1 MCPSYQATR
10 NEKDTT
16 RGRANILREY
26 ITNSEEPNPFN
37 HQEIYDVLDLCLSC
51 KACKSECP
59 SSVDMTKLK
68 AEFLQ
73 HFYESHRPSYRTIAF
88 ANFHLLYRLG
98 ANFPALSNYFLKN
111 KTAQHFIKKYMRI
124 APQRK
129 LPLVKKPFS
138 KWPGQKTEDQGK
150 AIKGTVFLFADEF
163 TEYYDG
169 HIGEIAVK
177 LLKKL
182 GYEVKIPKTSD
193 SGRALLSK
201 GFLKKARKIAEF
213 NISVLS
219 EIVSEDVPLLGI
231 EPSAIL
237 VFRDEYPELVSES
250 LRESAK
256 KIGRNALLFE
266 EFFMREAES
275 GRISPDF
282 FTTNELT
289 IKLHGHCHQKAIA
302 STETTID
309 MLSFPKNYRVEEI
322 DSGCCGMAGSF
333 GYEKEHYEVSMK
345 IGELRLFPAIRKT
358 KENSI
363 IAANGISCRQ
373 QIFDGT
379 QRKAL
384 HPVEILYD
392 ALIQ

>member
-1 MCPSYQATR
+1 
-10 NEKDTT
+10 
-16 RGRANILREY
+16 
-26 ITNSEEPNPFN
+26 
-37 HQEIYDVLDLCLSC
+37 
-51 KACKSECP
+51 
-59 SSVDMTKLK
+59 MTKLK

-88 ANFHLLYRLG
+88 ANFHLLYKLG

-111 KTAQHFIKKYMRI
+111 KTVQHLIKKHMRI
-124 APQRK
+124 APHRD
-129 LPLVKKPFS
+129 LPLVKRPFT
-138 KWPGQKTEDQGK
+138 KRHGQKFENQSHTTSGK
-150 AIKGTVFLFADEF
+150 VFLFADEF

-169 HIGEIAVK
+169 HIGTIAVK
-177 LLKKL
+177 LLNKL
-182 GYEVKIPKTSD
+182 GYEVRIPKTSD

-201 GFLKKARKIAEF
+201 GFLKKAKKIAEF
-213 NISVLS
+213 NISLLS

-237 VFRDEYPELVSES
+237 VFRDEYPELVSEG

-266 EFFMREAES
+266 EFFMREVKS

-282 FTTNELT
+282 FTTDELT
-289 IKLHGHCHQKAIA
+289 IQLHGHCHQKAIA
-302 STETTID
+302 STETTIK
-309 MLSFPKNYRVEEI
+309 MLSFPKNYKVEEI

-363 IAANGISCRQ
+363 IAANGTSCRQ
-373 QIFDGT
+373 QILDGT

-384 HPVEILYD
+384 HPIEILYD
-392 ALIQ
+392 ALIK